1 MPIDPTACVHPS
13 VEIDPSNEVGPNVT
27 IEADVVIGLRN
38 QIMAGAFIGPG
49 TTIGDDNRIHM
60 RAVVGHEPQDYAFEG
75 EQSFTRIGNRNEI
88 REFATIHRGTGE
100 GTATEVGDDCFIMVH
115 AHVAHNCVIGS
126 KVTLANLCSMAGH
139 VSIGDGAFISG
150 NCVIH
155 QYCRIGA
162 LSMLGGLSAVNRDL
176 PPFMLARGRPAAVA
190 GVNAIGLRRASI
202 GPEVRKELKRA
213 YKTIY
218 RAGNRLTD
226 GLAELAEIDMPEIQ
240 TLVRFIEESKRGI
253 MIGAEGGG
261 ARDNGE

>member
-1 MPIDPTACVHPS
+1 MPIDSSARIHPS
-13 VEIDPSNEVGPNVT
+13 VEVDRSNEIGPNVI
-27 IEADVVIGLRN
+27 IENGAIIGLRN
-38 QIMAGAFIGPG
+38 QIMAGVFIGPG

-60 RAVVGHEPQDYAFEG
+60 GAVVGHEPQDYAFKG
-75 EQSFTRIGNRNEI
+75 EESFTRIGNRNEI
-88 REFATIHRGTGE
+88 REFTTIHRATGE
-100 GTATEVGDDCFIMVH
+100 GQATEIGDECFIMVH

-126 KVTLANLCSMAGH
+126 RVTLANLCSMAGH
-139 VSIGDGAFISG
+139 VSVGDGAFISG

-213 YKTIY
+213 YKAIY
-218 RAGNRLTD
+218 RTGNRLTE
-226 GLAELAEIDMPEIQ
+226 GLAELAEIDIPEIQ
-240 TLVRFIEESKRGI
+240 LLVRFIQESKRGI

-261 ARDNGE
+261 ARNGEE